1 MTPLLMHDK
10 VAQPMSANLYEVL
23 GAHKGDDFDTLRM
36 RYRRLSRLYH
46 PDTSFQSNAKEKFER
61 INNAYT
67 ILSDPGKRELY
78 DEFGQLPMND
88 TQLIKEAEGTLLRM
102 LDELFNAVATAE
114 DTAFE
119 QFNVIKALQERCTA
133 EISTLK
139 LMMQKEKALC
149 RKLDKIVTRLTRRGG
164 DNVIALMTQGR
175 IAASKQEQFKFATAQ
190 LVWDRVNK
198 VLTSY
203 EYQLPPKPT
212 QPPRQAFEHDPWLE
226 ALARMGT
233 GRR

>member
-1 MTPLLMHDK
+1 
-10 VAQPMSANLYEVL
+10 MSADLYEVL
-23 GAHKGDDFDTLRM
+23 GARKGDDFDTLRM
-36 RYRRLSRLYH
+36 RYRRLSRVYH
-46 PDTSFQSNAKEKFER
+46 PDTSFQQNAKDKFER
-61 INNAYT
+61 INNAYA

-78 DEFGQLPMND
+78 DEFGELPMND
-88 TQLIKEAEGTLLRM
+88 AQLIKEADGLLLKM

-119 QFNVIKALQERCTA
+119 QFNVIKALQERCNV

-139 LMMQKEKALC
+139 LMAQKEKALC
-149 RKLDKIVTRLTRRGG
+149 RKLDKLVARITRRGG

-175 IAASKQEQFKFATAQ
+175 IAASKQEQFKFATAL
-190 LVWDRVNK
+190 LVLDRVNK

-203 EYQLPPKPT
+203 EYKLPPKPT
-212 QPPRQAFEHDPWLE
+212 QPRQGFQSDGPFTE
-226 ALARMGT
+226 ALARLGT